1 MANQFTRL
9 EMLIG
14 SMNLNILETKKVAIF
29 GVGGVG
35 GNAVDSL
42 ARSGVKNFV
51 LIDNDDVSLTNINR
65 QYFADLSTVGKAK
78 VDVAEEHIL
87 SISKDAKITKF
98 KQFIDQVNIL
108 DFDFSDIDYVIDAID
123 SVASKVALIVR
134 VKELNIPIIS
144 ALGCG
149 NRMDPT
155 KLVVTDIY
163 KTEGDPLAKI
173 LRRELRAKGIKKHKV
188 VYSTELPIKV
198 DQEIMD
204 ACLKDEGNT
213 KKNIPGSSSFVPPVA
228 GIIMAS
234 EVVKDLLQNRKFIK
248 IGEF

>member
-14 SMNLNILETKKVAIF
+14 SRNLDLLETKKVAIF

-87 SISKDAKITKF
+87 SISKDANITKI
-98 KQFIDQVNIL
+98 KQFIDPVNIL
-108 DFDFSDIDYVIDAID
+108 DFDFSDIDYVVDAID
-123 SVASKVALIVR
+123 SIASKVALIAR

-173 LRRELRAKGIKKHKV
+173 LRKELREKGIKKHKV

-198 DQEIMD
+198 DQEIMN
-204 ACLKDEGNT
+204 ACLKEEGTT